1 MLQNTGIIN
10 EFNKEDFGMAQ
21 KQLQIDDFKSAIY
34 KIRLERT
41 THQLEKSDFSMLVL
55 NPGPT
60 LDYLT
65 GLFFHLMERPIIGI
79 FTPHQQVTLILPELE
94 ARKIETLPFP
104 IQPVFYNDDPASWP
118 GAFVRAAEIIK
129 INGAII
135 GVEPTRLRFL
145 ELCLLENA
153 YQNARFISA
162 EDMIS
167 GLRMKKDDQEIL
179 AMRKAVEIA
188 QLALSSTLPF
198 IKAGI
203 TERMLASELSIQLLR
218 HGSSSEFPFNPIV
231 SAGPNSANPHAI
243 PTDRPLHPGDSL
255 VIDWGASNEGYFSD
269 LTRTFAIQ
277 FIEPELMKIAE
288 IVAEA
293 NAAGRSVAK
302 PGIPAKEVDR
312 AARSVIEKAGY
323 GQFFTHRTGHGL
335 GLEGHEAPYMHSTSE
350 VILEPGMTFTVE
362 PGIYL
367 PGRGGVRIE
376 DDVVITANGSES
388 LSNLDRN
395 LQIL

>member
-1 MLQNTGIIN
+1 MRIT
-10 EFNKEDFGMAQ
+10 KEDFGMLQ
-21 KQLQIDDFKSAIY
+21 KQTQIDDVNSTIY
-34 KIRLERT
+34 KVRIERT
-41 THQLEKSDFSMLVL
+41 SHLLEKSDFSTLVL

-60 LDYLT
+60 LYYLT
-65 GLFFHLMERPIIGI
+65 GLSFHLMERPIIGI
-79 FTPHQQVTLILPELE
+79 FTPHQPVILIIPELE

-104 IQPVFYNDDPASWP
+104 IQPFSYNDDPASWP
-118 GAFVRAAEIIK
+118 NAFDRATDFIK
-129 INGAII
+129 VNGAII
-135 GVEPTRLRFL
+135 GVEPTRFRFL
-145 ELCLLENA
+145 ELRLLGDA
-153 YQNARFISA
+153 IQNARFVSA

-167 GLRMKKDDQEIL
+167 GLRMKKDDQEIR

-188 QLALSSTLPF
+188 QLAISSTLPF
-198 IKAGI
+198 IEAGI

-218 HGSSSEFPFNPIV
+218 NGSSSDFPFNPIV
-231 SAGPNSANPHAI
+231 SSGPNSANPHAT
-243 PTDRPLHPGDSL
+243 PSDRPLHPGDLL
-255 VIDWGASNEGYFSD
+255 VIDWGASYEGYLSD

-277 FIEPELMKIAE
+277 SIEPELMKIAE
-288 IVAEA
+288 IVSEA
-293 NAAGRSVAK
+293 NAVGRSVAK

-323 GQFFTHRTGHGL
+323 GQFFSHRTGHGL
-335 GLEGHEAPYMHSTSE
+335 GLEGHEAPYMHSASE
-350 VILEPGMTFTVE
+350 IILEPGMTFTIE

-388 LSNLDRN
+388 LSNLPRN